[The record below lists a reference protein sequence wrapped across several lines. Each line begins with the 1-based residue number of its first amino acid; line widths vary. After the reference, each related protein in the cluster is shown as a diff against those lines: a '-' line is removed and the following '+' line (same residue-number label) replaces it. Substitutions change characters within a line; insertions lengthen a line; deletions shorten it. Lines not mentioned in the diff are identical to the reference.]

1 MHFKFNG
8 KVDPFQEIKEF
19 YGFIWSLGNFLFVL
33 NSDPNWNSFRIFGY
47 HSNRNARVHFNYHL
61 QLLLNIHFN
70 ARVPSKC
77 SALVC
82 FHCFFFI
89 CWVFFF
95 VFHLSFLVCI
105 NNGAVYQKLENIA
118 VSKERQHEYDSFV
131 VVVVAVHFVL
141 HNAKI
146 GIRYAGQIATPLF
159 RLFYFRNLKIKFV
172 WREKQKPNQ
181 STK

>member
-1 MHFKFNG
+1 MSLTDILYELILVLCSSCTKTKRKKYHRILNLNRFEKKLHFKFNG

-89 CWVFFF
+89 CWVFF
-95 VFHLSFLVCI
+95 LCSISAFLCV
-105 NNGAVYQKLENIA
+105 
-118 VSKERQHEYDSFV
+118 
-131 VVVVAVHFVL
+131 
-141 HNAKI
+141 
-146 GIRYAGQIATPLF
+146 
-159 RLFYFRNLKIKFV
+159 
-172 WREKQKPNQ
+172 
-181 STK
+181 